1 MVSGSVR
8 LACAAAALI
17 LFCCAAA
24 SAAQQAAPPREAVSI
39 SGLIVVDDDG
49 SVIIQDDSGVDYV
62 VQAPDLSTYS
72 GEGIVGEGE
81 TWTDENGDQALS
93 LSTYE
98 IIDIVITPQEEQS
111 SPEKT
116 APARPTSARAEIAA

>member
-1 MVSGSVR
+1 MVPGSVR
-8 LACAAAALI
+8 LACLAAALI
-17 LFCCAAA
+17 LLCCVPAP
-24 SAAQQAAPPREAVSI
+24 AAQQPAPQREAVSI

-62 VQAPDLSTYS
+62 VQAPDLSTFS

-93 LSTYE
+93 LSNYE

-111 SPEKT
+111 SPEK
-116 APARPTSARAEIAA
+116 AGPARPTSARADVAA